1 MLKKTIYIIGL
12 ASLISMM
19 LVGCGKSKAAHH
31 SDKPYGAG
39 QTSKK
44 VSSESNSSTNENS
57 TSSSND
63 SNSSSSASSLN
74 LDDKTY
80 GILALEYD
88 HDIQSKGYG
97 QKQNSDQFSD
107 YNSVKQPD
115 LNSDSALGGMFY
127 MDKDSKY
134 EAKNHLQFNQLTVNG
149 DGTADLM
156 FNVEPNSVYV
166 QFRDMSQAGNKA
178 MVDVPTVRKTVSK
191 DYLVNTYYKTATQ
204 RKHVDNY
211 AKSTLSEEV
220 YDKHNQE
227 LDDTYDDD

>member
-63 SNSSSSASSLN
+63 SNSSSSSSSLN
-74 LDDKTY
+74 LDDKTF
-80 GILALEYD
+80 GVLALEYD
-88 HDIQSKGYG
+88 RDVQSRGFG
-97 QKQNSDQFSD
+97 QKENHDQFSD
-107 YNSVKQPD
+107 YNTVKKPD
-115 LNSDSALGGMFY
+115 IHSKEPMMGMFF
-127 MDKDSKY
+127 MDKKSKY
-134 EAKNHLQFNQLTVNG
+134 GIKNHLKLDQFTANG

-156 FNVEPNSVYV
+156 FNVEPDSVYV
-166 QFRDMSQAGNKA
+166 QFRDMSKAGNKD
-178 MVDVPTVRKTVSK
+178 MSHVPAVNKNVSK
-191 DYLVNTYYKTATQ
+191 DYLINTYYKTPEQ

-211 AKSTLSEEV
+211 SKSILSEEV
-220 YDKHNQE
+220 WNKQYDSLSNS
-227 LDDTYDDD
+227 DDDD

>member
-1 MLKKTIYIIGL
+1 MLKKTVYIIGL

-44 VSSESNSSTNENS
+44 VSSESTSSTSANS
-57 TSSSND
+57 D
-63 SNSSSSASSLN
+63 SSSSSASSLN

-80 GILALEYD
+80 VILALEYD
-88 HDIQSKGYG
+88 RDIQSKGYG
-97 QKQNSDQFSD
+97 QKQDSDQYSD
-107 YNSVKQPD
+107 YNTVKKPD
-115 LNSDSALGGMFY
+115 MHSEGAMAGMFF
-127 MDKDSKY
+127 MDKNSKY
-134 EAKNHLQFNQLTVNG
+134 EAKNHLKFDQFTVNG

-166 QFRDMSQAGNKA
+166 QFRDMSQAGDKA
-178 MVDVPTVRKTVSK
+178 MVVIPTVKKTVSK
-191 DYLVNTYYKTATQ
+191 DYLINTYYKTAEQ

-211 AKSTLSEEV
+211 AKSILSEEV

-227 LDDTYDDD
+227 LDDTYNDD